1 MSNSAWPS
9 WLDEP
14 LARGLSMRAHAL
26 LLHAPG
32 ALGQFDLALALSRAW
47 LCETPTDGPIVNH
60 CGHCA
65 SCRLMHAHSH
75 PDFHLLLPEALRAPL
90 GWSGN
95 DAEAGKDGEGSE
107 GKSKA
112 KPSREIKIDALRA
125 AIDWSQ
131 RTSSRGGARGVA
143 KVLVIHPAPA
153 MNAVTANALLK
164 TLEEPP
170 GRLRLLLTA
179 DDPEALLPTVRSRC
193 QRLPIAT
200 PSAAAGSA
208 WLAGQGVPAAEVLL
222 AAAGGQAHAALALHG
237 DGISAADWSQLPD
250 AVRRGHAGA
259 LSAWPV
265 PRLVDALHKLCNDLF
280 ALSCSGTPR
289 FFTPDAMAPTARYAL
304 PPLPALVAWQTEL
317 LRAARHDEHPW
328 NAPLRVEALVA
339 QAATLWQTARVA
351 APGRGGAMATLVGR

>member
-1 MSNSAWPS
+1 MSHAVWPS

-14 LARGLSMRAHAL
+14 LQRGLSMRAHAL

-47 LCETPTDGPIVNH
+47 LCEAPVKGLA
-60 CGHCA
+60 CGHCS
-65 SCRLMHAHSH
+65 SCRLMDAHSH
-75 PDFHLLLPEALRAPL
+75 PDFHLLLPDALRTPL
-90 GWSGN
+90 GWSSN
-95 DAEAGKDGEGSE
+95 DDETGDEGE

-112 KPSREIKIDALRA
+112 KPSREIKIKALRA

-131 RTSSRGGARGVA
+131 RTSARGGV
-143 KVLVIHPAPA
+143 KVLVIHPAQA
-153 MNAVTANALLK
+153 MNGVTANALLK

-179 DDPEALLPTVRSRC
+179 NDPEALLPTVRSRC
-193 QRLPIAT
+193 QRLAIAT

-208 WLAGQGVPAAEVLL
+208 WLAGQGVADAEVLL
-222 AAAGGQAHAALALHG
+222 AAAGGQVQAALALHG
-237 DGISAADWSQLPD
+237 EGISAAAWSQLPD
-250 AVRRGHAGA
+250 AARRGQAGA

-265 PRLVDALHKLCNDLF
+265 PHVVDALHKLCHDLL
-280 ALSCSGTPR
+280 ALNAGGTPR
-289 FFTPDAMAPTARYAL
+289 FFTAAALAPALRPTL

-328 NAPLRVEALVA
+328 HALLRVEALLA
-339 QAATLWQTARVA
+339 QAAALWQTARVA
-351 APGRGGAMATLVGR
+351 VPARGGALATLPNR

>member
-1 MSNSAWPS
+1 MSETAWPS

-26 LLHAPG
+26 LVHAPG

-47 LCETPTDGPIVNH
+47 LCETRADGLIVGA
-60 CGHCA
+60 CGHCTA
-65 SCRLMHAHSH
+65 CRLMDAHSH

-90 GWSGN
+90 GWSSN
-95 DAEAGKDGEGSE
+95 DAEALDDGE

-112 KPSREIKIDALRA
+112 KPSREIKIAALRA

-131 RTSSRGGARGVA
+131 RTSARGGV

-193 QRLPIAT
+193 QRLAIAT

-208 WLAGQGVPAAEVLL
+208 WLAGQGVADAEVLL
-222 AAAGGQAHAALALHG
+222 AAAGGQVQAALALHG
-237 DGISAADWSQLPD
+237 EGIGAAAWSQLPD
-250 AVRRGHAGA
+250 VVRRGHASA

-265 PRLVDALHKLCNDLF
+265 PRLVDALHKLCHDLM
-280 ALSCSGTPR
+280 ALESGGAPR
-289 FFTPDAMAPTARYAL
+289 FFTPAALSAATRPAL
-304 PPLPALVAWQTEL
+304 PPLQALVAWQIEL

-328 NAPLRVEALVA
+328 HAPLRVDALVA
-339 QAATLWQTARVA
+339 QAAALWQTARVA
-351 APGRGGAMATLVGR
+351 GPARGGALTTLGGR

>member
-1 MSNSAWPS
+1 MSGPTWPS

-32 ALGQFDLALALSRAW
+32 ALGQFELALALSRAW
-47 LCETPTDGPIVNH
+47 LCETPAAGLA

-65 SCRLMHAHSH
+65 ACRLMDAHSH
-75 PDFHLLLPEALRAPL
+75 PDFHLLLPDALRAPL
-90 GWSGN
+90 GWSSN
-95 DAEAGKDGEGSE
+95 DVEASEQGE

-112 KPSREIKIDALRA
+112 KPSREIKIMALRA

-131 RTSSRGGARGVA
+131 RTSARGGA

-170 GRLRLLLTA
+170 GRLRLVLTA

-193 QRLPIAT
+193 QRLAVAT

-208 WLAGQGVPAAEVLL
+208 WLAGQGVVDAEVLL
-222 AAAGGQAHAALALHG
+222 AAAGGQVQAALALHG
-237 DGISAADWSQLPD
+237 EGIGAAAWSQLPD
-250 AVRRGHAGA
+250 AVRRGHASA
-259 LSAWPV
+259 LAAWPV
-265 PRLVDALHKLCNDLF
+265 PRVVDGLHKLCHDLS
-280 ALSCSGTPR
+280 ALHAGGTPR
-289 FFTPDAMAPTARYAL
+289 FFTAAALALAARPAL
-304 PPLPALVAWQTEL
+304 PPLQALAAWQTDL

-328 NAPLRVEALVA
+328 HAPLRVEALVA
-339 QAATLWQTARVA
+339 QAAALWQTARVA
-351 APGRGGAMATLVGR
+351 APARGGALATLPSR

>member
-1 MSNSAWPS
+1 MSGPTWPS

-14 LARGLSMRAHAL
+14 LARGLSMRSHAL

-47 LCETPTDGPIVNH
+47 LCETPAAALA

-65 SCRLMHAHSH
+65 ACRLMDAHSH
-75 PDFHLLLPEALRAPL
+75 PDFHLLLPDALRAPL
-90 GWSGN
+90 GWSSN
-95 DAEAGKDGEGSE
+95 DAEASDEGE

-112 KPSREIKIDALRA
+112 KPSREIKIRALRA

-131 RTSSRGGARGVA
+131 RTSARGGA

-170 GRLRLLLTA
+170 GRLRLVLTA

-193 QRLPIAT
+193 QRLAVAT

-208 WLAGQGVPAAEVLL
+208 WLAGQGVVDAEVLL
-222 AAAGGQAHAALALHG
+222 AAAGGQVQAALALHG
-237 DGISAADWSQLPD
+237 EGIGAAAWSQLPD
-250 AVRRGHAGA
+250 AVRHGHTSA
-259 LSAWPV
+259 LAAWPV
-265 PRLVDALHKLCNDLF
+265 PRVVDGLHKLCHDLS
-280 ALSCSGTPR
+280 ALHVGGTPR
-289 FFTPDAMAPTARYAL
+289 FFTAAALAPAARPAL
-304 PPLPALVAWQTEL
+304 PPLQALAAWQTDL

-328 NAPLRVEALVA
+328 HAPLRVEALVA
-339 QAATLWQTARVA
+339 QAAALWQTARVA
-351 APGRGGAMATLVGR
+351 APARGGALATLPSR

>member
-1 MSNSAWPS
+1 MAMSNKAWPS

-47 LCETPTDGPIVNH
+47 LCETPADGRA

-65 SCRLMHAHSH
+65 ACRLMDAHSH
-75 PDFHLLLPEALRAPL
+75 PDFHLLLPDALRAPL
-90 GWSGN
+90 GWSAGDD
-95 DAEAGKDGEGSE
+95 DAGDDSE

-112 KPSREIKIDALRA
+112 KPSREIKIKSLRA

-131 RTSSRGGARGVA
+131 RTSARGGA

-193 QRLPIAT
+193 QRLAVAM

-208 WLAGQGVPAAEVLL
+208 WLAGQGVAEAEVLL
-222 AAAGGQAHAALALHG
+222 AAAGGQVQAALVLHG
-237 DGISAADWSQLPD
+237 EGISAAAWSQLPE
-250 AVRRGHAGA
+250 AVRRGQAGA
-259 LSAWPV
+259 LAAWPV
-265 PRLVDALHKLCNDLF
+265 PRVVDALHKLCHDLW
-280 ALSCSGTPR
+280 ALNSGGTPR
-289 FFTPDAMAPTARYAL
+289 FFSAAALAQGARPAL
-304 PPLPALVAWQTEL
+304 PPPPALMAWQIEL

-328 NAPLRVEALVA
+328 HAPLRVEALVA
-339 QAATLWQTARVA
+339 QAAALWQTARVA
-351 APGRGGAMATLVGR
+351 PPARGGALATLPGR

>member
-1 MSNSAWPS
+1 MTPLSP

-14 LARGLSMRAHAL
+14 LARGLSMHAHAL

-32 ALGQFDLALALSRAW
+32 ALGQFDLALALSRVW
-47 LCETPTDGPIVNH
+47 LCEMPSAGRA
-60 CGHCA
+60 CGHCTA
-65 SCRLMHAHSH
+65 CRLMDAHSH
-75 PDFHLLLPEALRAPL
+75 PDFHLLLPDALRAPL
-90 GWSGN
+90 GWSRN
-95 DAEAGKDGEGSE
+95 DADAGDDSE

-112 KPSREIKIDALRA
+112 KPSREIKIDTLRA

-131 RTSSRGGARGVA
+131 RTSARGGA

-193 QRLPIAT
+193 QRVTIAM

-208 WLAGQGVPAAEVLL
+208 WLAAQGVADADVLL
-222 AAAGGQAHAALALHG
+222 AAAGGQVQAALALHG
-237 DGISAADWSQLPD
+237 EGVSAAAWSQLPE

-265 PRLVDALHKLCNDLF
+265 PRVVDALHKLCHDLF
-280 ALSCSGTPR
+280 TLRAGGIPRYFSAGALAT
-289 FFTPDAMAPTARYAL
+289 TARPEL
-304 PPLPALVAWQTEL
+304 PSLEVLAAWQIEL

-328 NAPLRVEALVA
+328 HAPLRVDALVA
-339 QAATLWQTARVA
+339 QAAGLWQTARVA
-351 APGRGGAMATLVGR
+351 VPGRGGALATLPGR

>member
-1 MSNSAWPS
+1 MSEQAWPP
-9 WLDEP
+9 WIDEP

-26 LLHAPG
+26 LLHAGG

-47 LCETPTDGPIVNH
+47 LCEMPKDGRA
-60 CGHCA
+60 CGNCTACH
-65 SCRLMHAHSH
+65 LMAAHSH
-75 PDFHLLLPEALRAPL
+75 PDFHLLLPDALRAAL
-90 GWSGN
+90 GWSRN
-95 DAEAGKDGEGSE
+95 DAEAGDDAE

-131 RTSSRGGARGVA
+131 RTSARGGA

-193 QRLPIAT
+193 QRLAIAPPT
-200 PSAAAGSA
+200 AADGRH
-208 WLAGQGVPAAEVLL
+208 WLAGQGVADAEVLL
-222 AAAGGQAHAALALHG
+222 AAAGGQAQAALALHEE
-237 DGISAADWSQLPD
+237 GISGAAWSAVPD
-250 AVRRGHAGA
+250 AVRRGNAGA

-265 PRLVDALHKLCNDLF
+265 PRVVDALHKLCHDLVT
-280 ALSCSGTPR
+280 LQSGASPR
-289 FFTPDAMAPTARYAL
+289 FFSAAALAPLTRSAL
-304 PPLPALVAWQTEL
+304 PPLVALLAWQKQL

-328 NAPLRVEALVA
+328 HAPLRVEALVA
-339 QAATLWQTARVA
+339 QAAAMWQTARVA
-351 APGRGGAMATLVGR
+351 APGQGGALATLPGR

>member
-1 MSNSAWPS
+1 MSGSVWPT

-14 LARGLSMRAHAL
+14 LARGLSQRAHAL

-32 ALGQFDLALALSRAW
+32 ALGQFDLALELARAW
-47 LCETPTDGPIVNH
+47 LCEAPTEGRA

-65 SCRLMHAHSH
+65 ACRLMDAHSH
-75 PDFHLLLPEALRAPL
+75 PDFHLLLPEALRTPL
-90 GWSGN
+90 GWN
-95 DAEAGKDGEGSE
+95 ARDTDAGEDGE

-131 RTSSRGGARGVA
+131 RTSARGGA

-193 QRLPIAT
+193 QRLAVAPPSVAT
-200 PSAAAGSA
+200 GSA
-208 WLAGQGVPAAEVLL
+208 WLAGQGVPEAEVLL
-222 AAAGGQAHAALALHG
+222 AAAGGQVQAALALHG
-237 DGISAADWSQLPD
+237 EGIGAAAWSQLPD

-259 LSAWPV
+259 LAAWPV
-265 PRLVDALHKLCNDLF
+265 PRVVDGLHKLCHDLL
-280 ALSCSGTPR
+280 ALHAGGKPR
-289 FFTPDAMAPTARYAL
+289 FFTATALAAAARPAL
-304 PPLPALVAWQTEL
+304 PPLQALVAWQTDL
-317 LRAARHDEHPW
+317 LRAARHEEHPW
-328 NAPLRVEALVA
+328 HAPLRVEALVA
-339 QAATLWQTARVA
+339 QAAALWQTARVA
-351 APGRGGAMATLVGR
+351 SPTRGGALATLTNR